1 MSNMLKNT
9 KMKRLLFVCF
19 VIVSAA
25 GMILTSG
32 CGKEKVYTVT
42 FDANDGHGIMKSQTF
57 VKNVVQALVSN
68 KFTRNGYVFSGWN
81 TVPDGSGQSY
91 SDAQEISLN
100 NDITLYAQ
108 WKQSAGSKNGHDYV
122 DLGLPSG
129 TKWATCN
136 VGADKPEIYGDFFA
150 WGEVSAKN
158 SYSWSNYR
166 YCNGNFNALTKYCT
180 SSSFGN
186 NGFVDNLTELEP
198 SDDAATA
205 NWGQEWRAPTADEM
219 RELRDNC
226 VMLWTIQKGTKG
238 FLYTGP
244 NGNSIFLPAGG
255 YYFDS
260 DHEDVGVG
268 GYYWTSTLGQGMSGY
283 AWLFHFYS
291 DGYDMNNYGRGQGRS
306 VRAVCK

>member
-1 MSNMLKNT
+1 
-9 KMKRLLFVCF
+9 MKRTLFITLA
-19 VIVSAA
+19 IVSLA
-25 GMILTSG
+25 GMVLTSG

-42 FDANDGHGIMKSQTF
+42 FDANGGTGVMKSQTF
-57 VKNVVQALVSN
+57 VKEVSQTLVSN
-68 KFTRNGYVFSGWN
+68 KFTRKGYAFSEWN
-81 TVPDGSGQSY
+81 TIPDGTGVVY

-100 NDITLYAQ
+100 DDITLYAQ
-108 WKQSAGSKNGHDYV
+108 WKAVSGSKNGHDYI

-129 TKWATCN
+129 TLWATCN
-136 VGADKPEIYGDFFA
+136 VGANTPEIYGDSFA

-158 SYSWSNYR
+158 SYSWSNYK

-180 SSSFGN
+180 SSSFGD
-186 NGFVDNLTELEP
+186 NGFTDNLTVLES

-205 NWGQEWRAPTADEM
+205 NWGQDWRMPTVDEM

-226 VMLWTIQKGTKG
+226 VMLWTVQKGTKG
-238 FLYTGP
+238 FLFTGP

-268 GYYWTSTLGQGMSGY
+268 GYYWTSSLGPGMSGY
-283 AWLFHFYS
+283 AWLFHFYA